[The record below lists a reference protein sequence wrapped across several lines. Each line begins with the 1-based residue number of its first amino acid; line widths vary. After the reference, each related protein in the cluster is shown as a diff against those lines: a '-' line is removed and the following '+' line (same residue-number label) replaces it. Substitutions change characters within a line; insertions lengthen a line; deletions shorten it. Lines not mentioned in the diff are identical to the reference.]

1 MKALITGASSGI
13 GRDMARYLSK
23 KGIDLIA
30 VARDK
35 EALIDLKNELNNIDV
50 KVIDLDLSI
59 EENCLNLYEQTKNDG
74 VDILINNAGFGVYG
88 EFRETPLEKELK
100 LIDTNIKAV
109 HILTKLFL
117 NDMIDKEN
125 KYILN
130 TASIAGFFSGPLMSS
145 YYGSKAYV
153 IHLSRAIKEELR
165 RKKSKVSISIL
176 CPGSVA
182 TKFNESANRT
192 SSLKTLTSDY
202 VAKYAI
208 DKMFEKKFVIIP
220 GMKSKFLKAITK
232 ILPDGLVTKILYNI
246 QNNKG
251 VTDEKH
257 SNNR

>member
-1 MKALITGASSGI
+1 MKALITGASSGM
-13 GRDMARYLSK
+13 GRDMARYLSS
-23 KGIDLIA
+23 KGVDIIA
-30 VARDK
+30 VARDI
-35 EALIDLKNELNNIDV
+35 EGLTNLKNELTTDV
-50 KVIDLDLSI
+50 KIISIDLSI
-59 EENCLNLYEQTKNDG
+59 EENCRNLYEQTKNDG

-88 EFRETPLEKELK
+88 EFTETSLEKEMQ

-117 NDMIDKEN
+117 IDMKDKEN

-153 IHLSRAIKEELR
+153 IHLSRAIKEELKR
-165 RKKSKVSISIL
+165 EKSKVSISIL

-182 TKFNESANRT
+182 TGFNKAADRK
-192 SSLKTLTSDY
+192 SSLKPLASEY

-220 GMKSKFLKAITK
+220 GIKSKFLKAITK
-232 ILPDGLVTKILYNI
+232 LAPDGIVTSILYNI

-251 VTDEKH
+251 V
-257 SNNR
+257 